1 MPSLLVIHPHPAM
14 PETWGHA
21 LLALGCPV
29 DVATG
34 GEAALEHLLAGSPTG
49 RHGLLL
55 IVETEPPW
63 RARDILQTLRR
74 LPLRRQLPVLVI
86 GGEDRDL
93 GSTASD
99 DCEPHPA
106 NARLPTPAK
115 ADDLLLM
122 LGLLLGR
129 PASALYRLG
138 RLLPGA
144 QAWADEAHFKRALA
158 LQLRHLW
165 QGQQASLCQ
174 TDLAAGA
181 VAAASGVLEHL
192 LANRLDTGAMPA
204 ARALTQLAGGPR
216 PLAHWAAAYAPPAP
230 RLPLAREPR
239 AATPSLPL
247 KRAQALLLVR
257 LGPWQ
262 VGVPVDRIGSAF
274 RCPRPGR
281 HDADTPND
289 GGPSPDGGAPIALGA
304 LLGWRALR
312 DVPAEALWLDLR
324 LDGECRVA
332 TPIDDVIGYAM
343 LACQPLSP
351 QIRRL
356 SGLLGTALLED
367 GSTVLLPDL
376 GRLARRATPGP
387 ETTPRPAALAGDD
400 GPGDQPDS

>member
-1 MPSLLVIHPHPAM
+1 LLVIHPHPAV
-14 PETWGHA
+14 PEPWGHA

-29 DVATG
+29 DVATD

-49 RHGLLL
+49 RHALLL
-55 IVETEPPW
+55 IVETGPPW
-63 RARDILQTLRR
+63 RARDILQSLRR

-86 GGEDRDL
+86 GGEDREL
-93 GSTASD
+93 SSAASG
-99 DCEPHPA
+99 DCEVNPA
-106 NARLPTPAK
+106 NAYLPTPAK

-138 RLLPGA
+138 KLLPGA
-144 QAWADEAHFKRALA
+144 LTWPDQAHFDRALA
-158 LQLRHLW
+158 VHLRGLW
-165 QGQQASLCQ
+165 RAQQESLCQ
-174 TDLAAGA
+174 ADPAAGT

-192 LANRLDTGAMPA
+192 LANRLDAGAMPA

-216 PLAHWAAAYAPPAP
+216 PLAHWAAEYAPPAP
-230 RLPLAREPR
+230 RLPVLAP
-239 AATPSLPL
+239 PSPAMPPLPI
-247 KRAQALLLVR
+247 RPAQALLLIR

-274 RCPRPGR
+274 RHARPEQPDAAAADAGR
-281 HDADTPND
+281 PSAD
-289 GGPSPDGGAPIALGA
+289 GPGPVALGA
-304 LLGWRALR
+304 LLGWRAFR
-312 DVPAEALWLDLR
+312 DVPDEALWLDLQ

-343 LACQPLSP
+343 LVCQPLSP

-356 SGLLGTALLED
+356 SGLLGTAVLED

-376 GRLARRATPGP
+376 GRLARRARPALETP
-387 ETTPRPAALAGDD
+387 PRPAALARDD
-400 GPGDQPDS
+400 GPGDQLDS